1 MITSAQTCKHNNHGS
16 AALSSRQHWLA
27 PWLMGS
33 NGQSSKVQNSVY
45 IYTHYYM
52 NDCIIDYNS
61 DMKYQNFISVNISC
75 MSESLVSQVFAAFLQ
90 LLKAS
95 IGLSMCRIILQQSRI
110 DRPAARCTVLPWTVL
125 QTTDSTV
132 PCHLPAV
139 DLHEF
144 GFFQLHAAPWNLA
157 ARYHVNMEQQL
168 PYCSS
173 RIVSE
178 KQVRRHGGQ
187 LQGPRWLWHFPA
199 AASRDCGHLW
209 PMSRN

>member
-1 MITSAQTCKHNNHGS
+1 
-16 AALSSRQHWLA
+16 
-27 PWLMGS
+27 
-33 NGQSSKVQNSVY
+33 
-45 IYTHYYM
+45 M
-52 NDCIIDYNS
+52 NDSIIDYNS

-75 MSESLVSQVFAAFLQ
+75 MSERLVSQVFATFLQ

-95 IGLSMCRIILQQSRI
+95 IGLSMCQIILQQSRI
-110 DRPAARCTVLPWTVL
+110 DRPAGSTLHRSTLNSL

-132 PCHLPAV
+132 PCHLLPV

-187 LQGPRWLWHFPA
+187 LQGPRWRHFPA